1 MLYGFFRLLCSPAV
15 LSIDAHLLAF
25 VVEEARL
32 NEQTIYFPMDKD
44 GLTGTRAE
52 ENP

>member
-1 MLYGFFRLLCSPAV
+1 VKGHPTLHVKETVDKSVEGRRRDV
-15 LSIDAHLLAF
+15 L
-25 VVEEARL
+25 
-32 NEQTIYFPMDKD
+32 NIYHNKTVLFTMGKD